1 MFSIGAIALER
12 MLADGADQAVLI
24 SGESGAGKTETTKL
38 VLTYLSTMAGST
50 ASRGAVSVENQI
62 LDSNPLLE
70 SFGNAKTVRNN
81 NSSRFGKYME
91 VNFNTRNAIKGCNVI
106 AYLLEKTR
114 VVMQMPTERNYHSFY
129 MLLAGA
135 TKEQRKELDL
145 RPPEQ
150 FNYLNQSGCIEIN
163 GRDDVTEFEELVHA
177 MEHMSMDKTVQK
189 EIFRVL
195 AGILHLGNL
204 SFQPSRDVE
213 GGSQIASQPDLKRV
227 VSMLGL
233 GHQNLAQGLCFKESS
248 FQAGETIMI
257 PLDPTKACDQ
267 RDALAK
273 HIYGRLFDC
282 IVYRVNNVL
291 FRGKAGRSIG
301 VLDIFGFE
309 VFTKNSFEQLCIN
322 YCNERLQ
329 TFFNDVIFQS
339 EQAVYLEEGVNCE
352 GISFQDNIACVK
364 LIDAKNPVGIFSTLD
379 EEGVL
384 SRPSDTKF
392 VNRLHAQYEENS
404 NTKSPYYVRNRRK
417 PDEFGVRHFAGEV
430 VYNSEGFLEK
440 NKDALSPT
448 LLAELEAGDIEF
460 LKEAASE
467 PIEKPEPPP
476 EPKGGRGA
484 KKGNKLTLSAKF
496 KLDLDSLMKNLRS
509 TNPHF
514 IRCVKPNDKQQA
526 ELFDPILALRQL
538 KYAGLFEA
546 IHIRKAGFAV
556 RMPLDQF
563 IKRYKYCCP
572 EIMVALKKQNE
583 KDPATVCRA
592 MLDYLGPKINLVN
605 DPGKSNVWAVGLTR
619 VFLKSNQAK
628 LDLEHARL
636 GSRDTVIVLVCP
648 RASFADFISLLLNDL
663 FNSYKN
669 WCVVVPLGASLEMP
683 VGKHWKQSESAASS
697 NCRRLN

>member
-1 MFSIGAIALER
+1 MHAIREVTKANGVAPPHVFSVGAVALEK
-12 MLADGADQAVLI
+12 MLMDDADQAVLI

-38 VLTYLSTMAGST
+38 VLQYLSTMAGST

-70 SFGNAKTVRNN
+70 GFGNAKTVRNN

-91 VNFNTRNAIKGCNVI
+91 VNFNKKHAIRGCNVI

-135 TKEQRKELDL
+135 SREMRKELDL

-150 FNYLNQSGCIEIN
+150 FAYLSQSGCIEIH
-163 GRDDVTEFEELVHA
+163 GRDDVAEFEELENA
-177 MEHMSMDKTVQK
+177 MGHMSMDKGVQK

-204 SFQPSRDVE
+204 TFQPSSSRDVE
-213 GGSQIASQPDLKRV
+213 GGSQVASQPDLKRV
-227 VSMLGL
+227 VALLGL
-233 GHQNLAQGLCFKESS
+233 GNHNLAKGLCFKESS
-248 FQAGETIMI
+248 FQVGETIMI

-273 HIYGRLFDC
+273 HLYGRLFDY

-291 FRGKAGRSIG
+291 FRGKSGRSIG

-339 EQAVYLEEGVNCE
+339 EQSVYLEEGIDCE
-352 GISFQDNIACVK
+352 GITFQDNIGCVR
-364 LIDAKNPVGIFSTLD
+364 LIDARNPVGIFSTLD

-384 SRPSDTKF
+384 SRPSDQKF
-392 VNRLHAQYEENS
+392 VNRMHSQYEENKA
-404 NTKSPYYVRNRRK
+404 TKSEYYTRNRRK
-417 PDEFGVRHFAGEV
+417 PDEFGVKHFAGEV
-430 VYNSEGFLEK
+430 VYHCEGFLEK

-448 LLAELEAGDIEF
+448 LLAELEDGALQF

-467 PIEKPEPPP
+467 PINKPPP
-476 EPKGGRGA
+476 PPVTKGRAGG
-484 KKGNKLTLSAKF
+484 KDKGKMTLSAKF
-496 KLDLDSLMKNLRS
+496 KLDLDSLMTNLKT

-514 IRCVKPNDKQQA
+514 IRCVKPNDKQKP
-526 ELFDPILALRQL
+526 ELFDPLLGLRQL

-556 RMPLDQF
+556 RMPLEQF
-563 IKRYKYCCP
+563 VKRYKYCCP
-572 EIMVALKKQNE
+572 EAMAALKTQNQS
-583 KDPATVCRA
+583 DPGAVCRA
-592 MLDYLGPKINLVN
+592 MLEYLGPRLGIANK
-605 DPGKSNVWAVGLTR
+605 PGFPAVWAVGLTR

-628 LDLEHARL
+628 FDLEHARMA
-636 GSRDTVIVLVCP
+636 STDTVIVLV
-648 RASFADFISLLLNDL
+648 ILYIYYIVL
-663 FNSYKN
+663 
-669 WCVVVPLGASLEMP
+669 
-683 VGKHWKQSESAASS
+683 
-697 NCRRLN
+697 